1 MCTVTPVGRGVNNPY
16 DWDLGAG
23 LMNLVGSP
31 GRLSE
36 TSGEGGRGVGRGE
49 AQRQQS

>member
-1 MCTVTPVGRGVNNPY
+1 MHCDSCGEGVNNPY
-16 DWDLGAG
+16 DWDLGEG

-31 GRLSE
+31 GRLGESLE
-36 TSGEGGRGVGRGE
+36 EGGRAVGRAE